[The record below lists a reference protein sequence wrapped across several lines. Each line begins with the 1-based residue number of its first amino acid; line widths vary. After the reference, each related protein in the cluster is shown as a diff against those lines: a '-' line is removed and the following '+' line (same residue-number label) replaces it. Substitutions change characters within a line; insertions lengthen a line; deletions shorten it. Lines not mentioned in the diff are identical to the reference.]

1 MSRKLNSKSV
11 PVIVAVIGLIGVI
24 ITALVTYLV
33 SKPDDNAE
41 NPQLDYYKI
50 RVVEKVSD
58 AFIGN
63 AKVTIELSGN
73 IIPLDAV
80 TDSNGLAIITIPE
93 EYMGKPGKL
102 IVESQEHQTF
112 YKFVNLSRDSLP
124 DVVQLEKK

>member
-33 SKPDDNAE
+33 SKPDSKND
-41 NPQLDYYKI
+41 NPQFDYYKI
-50 RVVEKVSD
+50 RVVEKVGG
-58 AFIGN
+58 AFVGN

-80 TDSNGLAIITIPE
+80 TDTNGFAIITIPE

>member
-33 SKPDDNAE
+33 SKPDSKND
-41 NPQLDYYKI
+41 NPQFDYYKI
-50 RVVEKVSD
+50 RVVEKVGG
-58 AFIGN
+58 AFVGN

-73 IIPLDAV
+73 IIPLDAI
-80 TDSNGLAIITIPE
+80 TDTNGLAIITIPE

-102 IVESQEHQTF
+102 IVESQEHQIF
-112 YKFVNLSRDSLP
+112 YKYVNLSRDSLP